1 MPKLIKDLIK
11 STIISLLLLLLSL
24 SICSFVLTKYDFDI
38 NNYKY
43 ISFMI
48 FALISAI
55 LGFVFKDNE
64 KFGLL
69 IIPPVILSLI
79 PAVAFKSIS
88 INILINI
95 IIILVSY
102 LFIIFIIKSSD
113 KRKKKDINSIRRSY
127 AKKRKK

>member
-11 STIISLLLLLLSL
+11 STIISLLLLLLCF

-69 IIPPVILSLI
+69 IIPPIILSLI

-95 IIILVSY
+95 IIIVVSY